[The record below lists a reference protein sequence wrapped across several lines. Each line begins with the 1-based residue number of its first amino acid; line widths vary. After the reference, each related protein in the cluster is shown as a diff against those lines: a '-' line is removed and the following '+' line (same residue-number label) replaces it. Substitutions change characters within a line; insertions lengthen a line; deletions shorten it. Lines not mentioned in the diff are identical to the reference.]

1 MTIQESDQATLES
14 LQDDYDR
21 LERKLK
27 DQEYELGKINSG
39 MAKLEQ
45 DKGIC
50 QYHID
55 SMKTLRLEIKKK
67 IEFYKPT

>member
-21 LERKLK
+21 LERKLQ
-27 DQEYELGKINSG
+27 DQEYDLNKINLG
-39 MAKLEQ
+39 ILELER

-50 QYHID
+50 LYHID
-55 SMKTLRLEIKKK
+55 NIKTFQLEIKKK